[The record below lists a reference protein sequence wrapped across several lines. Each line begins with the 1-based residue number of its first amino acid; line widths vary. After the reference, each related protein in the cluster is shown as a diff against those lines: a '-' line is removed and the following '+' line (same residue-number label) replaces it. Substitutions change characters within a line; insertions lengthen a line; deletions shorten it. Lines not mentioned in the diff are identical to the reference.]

1 MHIWNDTRKKLF
13 DGNFLGI
20 NTHNFVKK
28 TQNLKIIAC
37 FMQNYMELDMK
48 KLLDLKTVTF
58 GAWDLKTINLE
69 L

>member
-1 MHIWNDTRKKLF
+1 
-13 DGNFLGI
+13 
-20 NTHNFVKK
+20 
-28 TQNLKIIAC
+28 
-37 FMQNYMELDMK
+37 MQNYMELDMK